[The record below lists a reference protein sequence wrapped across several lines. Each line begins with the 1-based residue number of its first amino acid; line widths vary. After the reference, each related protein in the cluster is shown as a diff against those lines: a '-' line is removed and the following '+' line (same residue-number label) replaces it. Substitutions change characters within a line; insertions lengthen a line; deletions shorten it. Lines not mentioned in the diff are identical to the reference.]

1 MKMHM
6 LTRTIFGIAAAGTMA
21 AGVAVGGEHDRR
33 IIHHGAVIEQNPC
46 CPPVVV
52 PAPTMVVPQQQG
64 TPAPLTPSVTTP
76 SAPTT
81 PTPPTPSMDAPP
93 VAANLDLGG
102 GLALGES
109 MVALANISTYG
120 DQFSRGAARANSAVR
135 ILQPGALNG
144 RTGRV
149 LIENLRYNQAA
160 GQYENTDPTTLART
174 FVPVT
179 VSIDQI
185 GSAPGFTTNGQIEQS
200 GPPPQGGRQS
210 VPLNPNGVAQA
221 RGLVGVAGPL
231 AAAVIE
237 SAVNPDAQLVLF
249 QLGDPIS
256 GFVEPQADG
265 FNSLDYSAPLF
276 SVVSAPLAIHVPS
289 PSDGGVAG
297 RVKIADDASPLPRD
311 RLIFNYDHFANVAI
325 SNDGVPVNR
334 YVFGFEKT
342 FLDGRASFEVRAPIA
357 DTLSSTSIIGTE
369 ETGAELGNVLTTFKF
384 MFLSDE
390 AVAAS
395 VGLGVSLPTADGIH
409 VRNIDGSS
417 LLAIPNR
424 SIGLTPFLGIL
435 VTPSDRLFVQAFA
448 AVSFDA
454 NGTAAYVNPNFT
466 GLTDARIGG
475 LTDGDL
481 LQVDLQVGWW
491 ILREESGWLQGL
503 APFVEL
509 HSNTELNDG
518 DIAANGN
525 FAIGNLAGRLD
536 ELNLSA
542 GFLSKFG
549 DNLLV
554 TSGVVVPLRN
564 GDDRIFDYQIG
575 VRASWLFGASAR
587 SRSMP
592 MSISTF

>member
-1 MKMHM
+1 MHT
-6 LTRTIFGIAAAGTMA
+6 LKRTLFGLAAAGTL
-21 AGVAVGGEHDRR
+21 AGGTASAGDHGRR
-33 IIHHGAVIEQNPC
+33 IIHNGQAVQQTPC
-46 CPPVVV
+46 CPPVIVV
-52 PAPTMVVPQQQG
+52 PAPTAQVPTA
-64 TPAPLTPSVTTP
+64 TPDAKPTTP
-76 SAPTT
+76 TAPTT
-81 PTPPTPSMDAPP
+81 PEAPP

-109 MVALANISTYG
+109 MVALANISTMG

-149 LIENLRYNQAA
+149 VIPDTIYNSIASQYEKAVASGTISIDGIASAPVASPEAVEQTGPNPVAA
-160 GQYENTDPTTLART
+160 G
-174 FVPVT
+174 
-179 VSIDQI
+179 
-185 GSAPGFTTNGQIEQS
+185 GSAFTPDALRAAGFQQLLNAGPGFA
-200 GPPPQGGRQS
+200 
-210 VPLNPNGVAQA
+210 VAS
-221 RGLVGVAGPL
+221 
-231 AAAVIE
+231 VIE
-237 SAVNPDAQLVLF
+237 SAVNPNATLVL
-249 QLGDPIS
+249 LNVGEIS
-256 GFVEPQADG
+256 GLVSSQTGDLTNGPF
-265 FNSLDYSAPLF
+265 SLDYSAPLA

-297 RVKIADDASPLPRD
+297 RVKIADDNSPLPRD

-325 SNDGVPVNR
+325 SNDGVAVNR

-395 VGLGVSLPTADGIH
+395 VGLGISLPTADGIH